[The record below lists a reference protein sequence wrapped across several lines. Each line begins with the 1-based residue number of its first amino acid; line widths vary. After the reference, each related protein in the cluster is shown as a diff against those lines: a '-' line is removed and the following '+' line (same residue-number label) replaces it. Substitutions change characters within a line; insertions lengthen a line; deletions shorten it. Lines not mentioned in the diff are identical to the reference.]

1 MKEEIKTN
9 KMTGKYFE
17 AVGRRKTAVA
27 RARIFIN
34 SSGIIVNDRPVEKYF
49 SLKKLQKVLNEPF
62 KVSGFDKKTGLS
74 LKVSGSGPVAQA
86 EACRHAISR
95 ALIKIDPEL
104 RKSLKGADFLKRDP
118 RMVER
123 KKPGLRKA
131 RRAHQWK
138 KR

>member
-1 MKEEIKTN
+1 MTQEAKTQ
-9 KMTGKYFE
+9 KMSGKYFE

-27 RARIFIN
+27 RARLFLN
-34 SSGIIVNDRPVEKYF
+34 SSGLIVNDGPAEKYF
-49 SLKKLQKVLNEPF
+49 SLKKLQKILNDPF
-62 KVSGFDKKTGLS
+62 KVSGFDKKVGVS
-74 LKVSGSGPVAQA
+74 VKVSGSGPVAQA

-95 ALIKIDPEL
+95 ALVKIDPEL
-104 RKSLKGADFLKRDP
+104 RKSLKSAEFLKRDP

-123 KKPGLRKA
+123 KKPGMRKA